1 VITVPGLAGAAQV
14 TASTGTGTWIVGT
27 TPGGAWSLAED
38 GDAAPGSGF
47 ALASSD
53 DAATGTPSL
62 LRTQPDATPA
72 VTNTSATPV
81 HRPSFISP

>member
-1 VITVPGLAGAAQV
+1 M
-14 TASTGTGTWIVGT
+14 GTWIVGT
-27 TPGGAWSLAED
+27 TPGGAWSLAAD
-38 GDAAPGSGF
+38 GDATPGSVTEVV
-47 ALASSD
+47 SSD

-62 LRTQPDATPA
+62 LRTQADATPA